1 MSLAEPSGDSE
12 ASQADDATLSTDEA
26 FELLTNRR
34 RRYTIHYL
42 NGEEGDTELGTLSRQ
57 VAAWENSTTPVK
69 VTAAQRKRVY
79 TSLQQFH
86 LPKLDDKGIVAY
98 DERASEVA
106 ITPAAEDLDVYLE
119 VVEGRDIPWS
129 EYYLGLAAVQTALLA
144 AVGVNAWPFALLPDI
159 AWGVFAVTTFAVSA
173 AIHTYYNRSMMLGA
187 DDAPP
192 SADET

>member
-12 ASQADDATLSTDEA
+12 GPQTDDVTLSTDEA
-26 FELLTNRR
+26 FELLSNRR

-42 NGEEGDTELGTLSRQ
+42 KGEEGDTELGTLSRQ
-57 VAAWENSTTPVK
+57 VAAWENSTTPVE

-86 LPKLDDKGIVAY
+86 LPKLDEKGVVAY
-98 DERASEVA
+98 DERGSEVA
-106 ITPAAEDLDVYLE
+106 LTPAAEDLDVYLE